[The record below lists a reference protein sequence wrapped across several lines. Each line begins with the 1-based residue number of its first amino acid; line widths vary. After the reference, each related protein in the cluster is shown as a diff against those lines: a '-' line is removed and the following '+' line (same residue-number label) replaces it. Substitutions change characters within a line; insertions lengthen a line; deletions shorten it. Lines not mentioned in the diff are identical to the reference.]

1 MFDRS
6 ETMGNHIK
14 EYEIKDLANRYRIIS
29 EITSDFFY
37 CLAVPSDGPMN
48 IVWVDGAY
56 QQLTGYTAEEIC
68 DSEAYRSIIHPEDF
82 PVLQQAVG
90 ILTNNRPHTF
100 EYRIRTKNGQLHW
113 VRDRARP
120 VWSDKEKRVIFIIG
134 AVEDITEGKRAET
147 ALKESEELFRSLVE
161 NMQDAAV
168 IIDWDGTLLF
178 ANQAG
183 ADLVGLE
190 TPDEALGSNI
200 AQFLHPDSHA
210 KVVEDIALVKQGRSL
225 FLAEYQ
231 ITTQDGKTKWV
242 EGLGKKIMFK
252 GNSRNL
258 VIIRDINERKKAE
271 TALRESEER
280 YRQFFLEDLSGA
292 YITKPDGRM
301 VACNPAFARIFGFAS
316 VQEALDTRMEAIYPE
331 SNSRAKFLKAL
342 KKNKKIVNF
351 KSVMCRLDGSRLDI
365 VENTIGVFDKHGN
378 LTEIKG
384 FLVDVTRQMKL
395 EGQLQKARK
404 METVGTLAGGIA
416 HEFNN
421 LLMTIQ
427 GNASL
432 IQFDLDIADPHYQM
446 LEKIEKAV
454 NRGVKLTQ
462 QLLGYAK
469 KGKYEVKSLNL
480 NRLVREAA
488 DSFGSTQKDI
498 AIHYE
503 LAENLAAI
511 QGDQDQIEQVLSN
524 LFSNVADA
532 MPGRGKLLLQT
543 SNVTHEHIEAKLYN
557 PVPGDYVKLAVTDT
571 GVGMDAV
578 TLDRI
583 FDPFFT
589 TKGMGNGKGLGLAS
603 AYGIIKSHGG
613 YIEVESEKG
622 RGSTFSIFL
631 PTSRNKI
638 SGGPDPA
645 LRNPERDGVILMA
658 DDEDLVLGV
667 GVNYLNR
674 IGYTALTAR
683 NGHEAVE
690 IYQKNHDVID
700 MVILDM
706 IMPHMGGGQAYDN
719 LKKINPEVKV
729 LLSSG
734 YSLDGQAREI
744 LDRGCNGFIQK
755 PFNLEALSAKIDK
768 ILSE

>member
-1 MFDRS
+1 MDS
-6 ETMGNHIK
+6 NLK
-14 EYEIKDLANRYRIIS
+14 ENEINDIANRYRIIS

-37 CLAVPSDGPMN
+37 CLAIPADGPMR
-48 IVWVDGAY
+48 IVWVEGAY
-56 QQLTGYTAEEIC
+56 QRLTGYTAEDIR
-68 DSEAYRSIIHPEDF
+68 DSKDYQSIIHPEDL
-82 PVLQQAVG
+82 PVLQHAIG
-90 ILTNNRPHTF
+90 LLMNNRPHIF
-100 EYRIRTKNGQLHW
+100 EYRIRTQSGQLRW
-113 VRDRARP
+113 VRDRAQP
-120 VWSDKEKRVIFIIG
+120 VWSDRENRVNYIIG
-134 AVEDITEGKRAET
+134 AVENITERKGTET

-200 AQFLHPDSHA
+200 AQFVHPDSRA
-210 KVVEDIALVKQGRSL
+210 KVVDDLVRIKQGLGS
-225 FLAEYQ
+225 FLAEYR
-231 ITTQDGKTKWV
+231 ITTKDGTTKWV
-242 EGLGKKIMFK
+242 EGLGEKIIFK
-252 GNSRNL
+252 GISADL
-258 VIIRDINERKKAE
+258 VIVRDINERKKAE

-316 VQEALDTRMEAIYPE
+316 VQEALDTRMDAIYPE
-331 SNSRAKFLKAL
+331 SNSRADFLKVL
-342 KKNKKIVNF
+342 KENKKLINY
-351 KSVMCRLDGSRLDI
+351 KSVMNRLDGSHLDI
-365 VENTIGVFDKHGN
+365 VENTIGVFDERGD

-395 EGQLQKARK
+395 EEQLQKARK

-469 KGKYEVKSLNL
+469 KGKYEIKSLNL
-480 NRLVREAA
+480 NRLVKETA
-488 DSFGSTQKDI
+488 DSLGSTQKDI

-503 LAENLAAI
+503 LAANIAAI

-524 LFSNVADA
+524 LFTNAADA
-532 MPGRGKLLLQT
+532 MSGKGKLLLKT
-543 SNVTHEHIEAKLYN
+543 SNVTHEHMEAKLYK
-557 PVPGDYVKLAVTDT
+557 PAPGDYVKLTVTDT
-571 GVGMDAV
+571 GVGMDAA
-578 TLDRI
+578 TRDRI

-589 TKGMGNGKGLGLAS
+589 TKGMGQGKGLGLAS

-622 RGSTFSIFL
+622 HGSIFSIFL

-638 SGGPDPA
+638 WGGPPTA
-645 LRNPERDGVILMA
+645 LLTQERDGLILMA

-667 GVNYLNR
+667 GVNFLNR
-674 IGYTALTAR
+674 LGYTTLTAK
-683 NGHEAVE
+683 NGREAVE

-706 IMPHMGGGQAYDN
+706 IMPQMGGGQAYDN

-755 PFNLEALSAKIDK
+755 PFSMEALAAKIDE
-768 ILSE
+768 ILTD